1 MQTSSVK
8 IQDVSKIYVSGEI
21 RVKALD
27 KVSFALKPGEFVA
40 IVGPSGSGKSTLM
53 NLLGTIDKPSTG
65 EVYIDGT
72 PTSRMSGDQLADFR
86 NRKLGFIFQ
95 AYNLIPGLDAEKNVE
110 MPLMTRDMP
119 QEERKRRADKL
130 LEQLGLGERLKLRP
144 TQLSGGEQQRVA
156 IARALVSEP
165 ALILAD
171 EPTGNLD
178 TKTGNEVIKLLKEVS
193 KSRHVTIVMVTHNP
207 DLTKHCDRVIHIR
220 DGRIEKEV
228 LN

>member
-1 MQTSSVK
+1 MQE
-8 IQDVSKIYVSGEI
+8 VSKTYVSGDI
-21 RVKALD
+21 KVKALD
-27 KVSFALKPGEFVA
+27 RVSFTLKQGEFVA

-53 NLLGTIDKPSTG
+53 NLLGTIDKPSSG

-72 PTSRMSGDQLADFR
+72 PTSKMTGDELADFR
-86 NRKLGFIFQ
+86 NRKLGFVFQ
-95 AYNLIPGLDAEKNVE
+95 AYNLINGLDAEKNVE
-110 MPLMTRDMP
+110 LPLMTLNISQDER
-119 QEERKRRADKL
+119 RKRADAL
-130 LEQLGLGERLKLRP
+130 LVQLGLSERLKLRP

-156 IARALVSEP
+156 IARALVNEP

-178 TKTGNEVIKLLKEVS
+178 TKTGNDVIKLLREVS
-193 KSRHVTIVMVTHNP
+193 KSKHVTIIMVTHNP

-220 DGRIEKEV
+220 DGKVEKEV